1 MAIAVHHRTGKRFVL
16 SHLHIRNLAVVD
28 EVELD
33 LSAGLTAVTGETGT
47 GKSILV
53 DALTLAL
60 GSRADS
66 RAVRPGGDRCE
77 VTAHFDLDARPHI
90 LDWLKAHELDDDDDC
105 ILRRVVTAEGRSR
118 GYINGRSVTAQ
129 SLRELGE
136 QLVDISGQ
144 HAHQSLLSRSV
155 QRAILDGLGKHEGLL
170 QAMQEAF
177 GAWQKAKLELEAL
190 ATASADRQQREELLR
205 YELQELTALNP
216 AQGEFELLEAEQRLL
231 ANSVRIADGVN
242 LALQLLYEA
251 DESSARDA
259 IQAALGELGGLC
271 EVDRALAD
279 PAQLLAEANIL
290 ITEAAESLRR
300 RLGSIEHDPAR
311 LAQVDRR
318 IASIQELAR
327 KHRVQPNEL
336 PAARER
342 IARQVQDMEH
352 HDERLLE
359 LAAREE
365 SCRLE
370 MLCAASQLSQARNS
384 AAATMSQQ
392 VTENMQQLGMR
403 GGSLAVSIAALDE
416 CRMGPLGADLVDF
429 RVSTNPGQQPGLLRS
444 VASGGELSRIS
455 LAIQVA
461 ALGHGDVPTLIFDE
475 VDAGV
480 GGRVAE
486 IVGQQLSRLSR
497 VRQIV
502 CITHLPQ
509 VASQADQHLWVS
521 KASDASTARTA
532 VRQLSGAER
541 LEEIARM
548 LGGIEITARTRAHAE
563 EMLNTGATRRAG

>member
-1 MAIAVHHRTGKRFVL
+1 VL

-28 EVELD
+28 EVEFD
-33 LSAGLTAVTGETGT
+33 LSAGLTAVTGETGA

-66 RAVRPGGDRCE
+66 RAFRPDEGRCE
-77 VTAHFDLDARPHI
+77 VTAHFDLDARPRI
-90 LDWLKAHELDDDDDC
+90 LDWLRGHELDDDKDC

-118 GYINGRSVTAQ
+118 GYINGRGVTAQ

-155 QRAILDGLGKHEGLL
+155 QRAILDSLGKHEGLL
-170 QAMQEAF
+170 QAMQESF
-177 GAWQKAKLELEAL
+177 GAWQRAKLELEAL
-190 ATASADRQQREELLR
+190 ATASADREQQDELLR
-205 YELQELTALNP
+205 YQLQELSALNP
-216 AQGEFELLEAEQRLL
+216 AHGEFERLEAEQRLL
-231 ANSVRIADGVN
+231 GNSVRIADGVN
-242 LALQLLYEA
+242 LAMQLLYEA

-271 EVDRALAD
+271 EVDRTLAD

-290 ITEAAESLRR
+290 ITEAAEALRR

-311 LAQVDRR
+311 LEQVDRR
-318 IASIQELAR
+318 MASIQELAR
-327 KHRVQPNEL
+327 KHRVPPDEL

-342 IARQVQDMEH
+342 IARQIEDMECH
-352 HDERLLE
+352 E
-359 LAAREE
+359 LSKARK
-365 SCRLE
+365 
-370 MLCAASQLSQARNS
+370 S
-384 AAATMSQQ
+384 AAATISRQ

-403 GGSLAVSIAALDE
+403 GGSLHVSIAALDE
-416 CRMGPLGADLVDF
+416 SRMGPQGADLVDF

-497 VRQIV
+497 LRQIV

-509 VASQADQHLWVS
+509 VASQADQHLRVS
-521 KASDASTARTA
+521 KTSDASTARTA
-532 VRQLSGAER
+532 VRQLSAAER

-548 LGGIEITARTRAHAE
+548 LGGIEITSRTRAHAE
-563 EMLNTGATRRAG
+563 EMLNIGATRRAG

>member
-1 MAIAVHHRTGKRFVL
+1 VL

-28 EVELD
+28 EVEFD
-33 LSAGLTAVTGETGT
+33 LSAGLTAVTGETGA

-66 RAVRPGGDRCE
+66 RAFRPDEGRCE
-77 VTAHFDLDARPHI
+77 VTAHFDLDARPRI
-90 LDWLKAHELDDDDDC
+90 LDWLRGHELDDDKDC

-118 GYINGRSVTAQ
+118 GYINGRGVTAQ

-155 QRAILDGLGKHEGLL
+155 QRAILDSLGKHEGLL
-170 QAMQEAF
+170 QAMQESF
-177 GAWQKAKLELEAL
+177 GAWQRAKLELEAL
-190 ATASADRQQREELLR
+190 ATASADREQQDELLR
-205 YELQELTALNP
+205 YQLQELSALNP
-216 AQGEFELLEAEQRLL
+216 AHGEFERLEAEQRLL
-231 ANSVRIADGVN
+231 GNSVRIADGVN
-242 LALQLLYEA
+242 LAMQLLYEA

-271 EVDRALAD
+271 EVDRTLAD

-290 ITEAAESLRR
+290 ITEAAEALRR

-311 LAQVDRR
+311 LEQVDRR
-318 IASIQELAR
+318 MASIQELAR
-327 KHRVQPNEL
+327 KHRVPPDEL

-342 IARQVQDMEH
+342 IARQIEDMEC
-352 HDERLLE
+352 HDERLVE
-359 LAAREE
+359 LAARQE

-370 MLCAASQLSQARNS
+370 MLRAASALSKARKS
-384 AAATMSQQ
+384 AAATISRQ

-403 GGSLAVSIAALDE
+403 GGSLHVSIAALDE
-416 CRMGPLGADLVDF
+416 SRMGPQGADLVDF

-497 VRQIV
+497 LRQIV

-509 VASQADQHLWVS
+509 VASQADQHLRVS
-521 KASDASTARTA
+521 KTSDASTARTA
-532 VRQLSGAER
+532 VRQLSAAER

-548 LGGIEITARTRAHAE
+548 LGGIEITSRTRAHAE
-563 EMLNTGATRRAG
+563 EMLNIGATRRAG